1 MKKNVL
7 TSVTVSLAAAA
18 MISGTAMAAEYKVG
32 IIQFVD
38 DASLNQIEQNIEKEL
53 TAKSEEG
60 GDTYVFDGYVY
71 NGQADSTTLN
81 QITTQLLD
89 DGVDVIV
96 PIATPAAQIVQAA
109 TEDNQIPVVFSAV
122 SDPVGAGLAESMD
135 APGANITG
143 TSDAL
148 NTNAILDLMFV
159 ANPDIKKVGLLYSQ
173 SEDSSKKPI
182 EDAKAYLDEKGIE
195 YVEKT
200 GTNNTEVTQA
210 ADALIAAGVD
220 AVFTPTDNTVMTA
233 ELAIYEKFIDAGIP
247 HYCGADSF
255 ALNGA
260 FCGYG
265 VDYAKLGV
273 ETADI
278 VIEVLQGA
286 DPATTPIK
294 TFDNGIATVNT
305 ETAEALGIDYSGF
318 AELCTGV
325 VETVTAEEFESTVS
339 SSSREGMQSVASM
352 LAEDWV
358 AMRGWAERPSYKI
371 PAAEAHLLLRPYL
384 SLKGVCY
391 GFIIIVFCHRE
402 RPGAWLHLCAG
413 GTGSVSE
420 LFHFEY
426 CRPVNGRLLYV
437 RVCSRCSGGDHGTSD
452 PGAVCSDGSRRV
464 LWLHYGV
471 FTDEAWCRINPCGN
485 HC

>member
-81 QITTQLLD
+81 QITTQLID

-159 ANPDIKKVGLLYSQ
+159 ANSDTKKVGLLYSQ

-273 ETADI
+273 ETADM

-325 VETVTAEEFESTVS
+325 VETVTAEEFE
-339 SSSREGMQSVASM
+339 
-352 LAEDWV
+352 
-358 AMRGWAERPSYKI
+358 
-371 PAAEAHLLLRPYL
+371 
-384 SLKGVCY
+384 
-391 GFIIIVFCHRE
+391 
-402 RPGAWLHLCAG
+402 
-413 GTGSVSE
+413 
-420 LFHFEY
+420 
-426 CRPVNGRLLYV
+426 
-437 RVCSRCSGGDHGTSD
+437 
-452 PGAVCSDGSRRV
+452 
-464 LWLHYGV
+464 
-471 FTDEAWCRINPCGN
+471 
-485 HC
+485 